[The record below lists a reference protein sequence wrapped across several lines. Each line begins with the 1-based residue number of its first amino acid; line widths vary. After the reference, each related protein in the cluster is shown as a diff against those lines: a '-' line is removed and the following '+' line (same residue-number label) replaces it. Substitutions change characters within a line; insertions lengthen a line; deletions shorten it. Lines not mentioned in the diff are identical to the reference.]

1 MGYLWAVGLLCGL
14 VAHHGIFIRG
24 EWHMRILHII
34 AGHAALCTAALYI
47 LYCSRDS
54 WKDSLVV
61 VMRITASYISSLYTS
76 IIVYRLFFHATSSFP
91 GPKLAGVSK
100 LWHVFHTLDSK
111 NFRFLQRLHLEY
123 GPVVRTGPNEVSI
136 FHPAAIQVLD
146 EGGSQTTKDVWYDVL
161 KPYESAVFTRDV
173 SLHKAWRKSWSQ
185 STSTKCMEIYRPRI
199 TALAQRA
206 AESISD
212 YGCAPIDVGEVMSWF
227 SFDVMG
233 DVVFGQD
240 FGLIRSKSLH
250 PGIGSRDKALSLLGP
265 LEGAIWIARL
275 GFLLNPILGL
285 AQAWFDMLAFC
296 EEELRR
302 RIQRAESPSKP
313 DMASFFLQEHHRNS
327 EIMDKQSRDYL
338 LSGTIV
344 SAVVAG
350 SDTTR
355 AALVALCWFL
365 AKYPI
370 HAERV
375 LSEIGGDGN
384 IDAMPH
390 LNGVI
395 NEVLRLAPPA
405 MTGNSRITGPRG
417 LEIDGIFI
425 PPFTKV
431 TAPKYPIMR
440 MESAF
445 MFPDDFVPER
455 WYSRPEL
462 ILDERAFSPFG
473 FGIKLTLALGN
484 RLCVGKAIARAE
496 LCYIAIALLSRFSIR
511 FAPGYDP
518 CTMWHDMKDQVTAQP
533 GQVICVFEPLGSSLD
548 ARKYM

>member
-1 MGYLWAVGLLCGL
+1 
-14 VAHHGIFIRG
+14 
-24 EWHMRILHII
+24 
-34 AGHAALCTAALYI
+34 
-47 LYCSRDS
+47 
-54 WKDSLVV
+54 
-61 VMRITASYISSLYTS
+61 MRITASYLSSLCTS

-91 GPKLAGVSK
+91 GPKLAGVTK

-111 NFRFLQRLHLEY
+111 NFSFLQRLHLEY
-123 GPVVRTGPNEVSI
+123 GPVVRTGPNEISI

-146 EGGSQTTKDVWYDVL
+146 EGRSQTTKDVWYDVL

-173 SLHKAWRKSWSQ
+173 SLHKAWRRSWSQ
-185 STSTKCMEIYRPRI
+185 SLSNRCMEIYRPRI
-199 TALAQRA
+199 AALAERVS
-206 AESISD
+206 ESLSE
-212 YGCAPIDVGEVMSWF
+212 YGVAPVDVGEVMSWF
-227 SFDVMG
+227 SFDAMG

-240 FGLIRSKSLH
+240 FGLISSKSLH
-250 PGIGSRDKALSLLGP
+250 PGIASRDKALSLLGP

-275 GFLLNPILGL
+275 GFLMNPILGL

-296 EEELRR
+296 EEQLRR
-302 RIQRAESPSKP
+302 RIQRDECFLKL
-313 DMASFFLQEHHRNS
+313 DMASFFLQEHRQNS
-327 EIMDKQSRDYL
+327 EIMDKQSRDHL
-338 LSGTIV
+338 LSGTVV

-350 SDTTR
+350 RNELTEYTSDTTR
-355 AALVALCWFL
+355 ASLIALCWFL
-365 AKYPI
+365 AKYPA

-375 LSEIGGDGN
+375 RSEIRGDGN
-384 IDAMPH
+384 IDTMPH

-395 NEVLRLAPPA
+395 NEVLRLVPPA
-405 MTGNSRITGPRG
+405 MTGNSRITGPSG
-417 LEIDGIFI
+417 LEIGGIFI

-473 FGIKLTLALGN
+473 FAILAGIELTLALGN
-484 RLCVGKAIARAE
+484 RLCVGKALARAE
-496 LCYIAIALLSRFSIR
+496 LCYIAMALLSRFSIR

-518 CTMWHDMKDQVTAQP
+518 RTMWHDMKDQVTAQP
-533 GQVICVFEPLGSSLD
+533 GRVICVFEPLGSSLD
-548 ARKYM
+548 VRK